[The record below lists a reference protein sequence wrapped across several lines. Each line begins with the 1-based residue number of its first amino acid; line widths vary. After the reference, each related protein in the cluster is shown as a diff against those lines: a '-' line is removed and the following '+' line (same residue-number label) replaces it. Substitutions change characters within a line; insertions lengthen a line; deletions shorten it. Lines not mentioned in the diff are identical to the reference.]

1 MLQIRPKHGFF
12 SEARFLRDTLRK
24 KCPYSELLWSV
35 ISRIRAVYGEVQT
48 IRRDTQ
54 FECGRIRTKITPN
67 TDNFL
72 RSVSFNKFWKAI
84 PYLQLFSIFQL
95 LL

>member
-1 MLQIRPKHGFF
+1 MLQIWSKHDFL

-24 KCPYSELLWSV
+24 KYPYSDLLWSV
-35 ISRIRAVYGEVQT
+35 TSRIRTEYGEVQT

-54 FECGRIRTKITPN
+54 FECGKIRTKTTPN

-72 RSVSFNKFWKAI
+72 RSVSFNKF
-84 PYLQLFSIFQL
+84 
-95 LL
+95 